1 MHQRWKSAV
10 GMMAVGVVVMTAMN
24 AEAEDVRIPKHAVR
38 PVPRAVPVAS
48 PAAKSSATGAMDV
61 AVDEGAKG
69 TRLYRFDRGTGT
81 LTLVKQLNSKEA
93 SASVGSFKDLQTAER
108 TAPLTNVEKG
118 GAVAPE
124 GRPPKG
130 GPPGG
135 HDPYIMTQAD
145 YAALKRELSRLK
157 LEQGKV
163 KVSTTAQ
170 RAQTQTRTR

>member
-10 GMMAVGVVVMTAMN
+10 GMMAVGVVVMTATN
-24 AEAEDVRIPKHAVR
+24 AEAEDVKIPNQAIR
-38 PVPRAVPVAS
+38 TLPRAVPVAS
-48 PAAKSSATGAMDV
+48 PAAKSRGAGSMEV

-81 LTLVKQLNSKEA
+81 LTLVKQLSQKEA
-93 SASVGSFKDLQTAER
+93 STSVGRFKDLQTAER
-108 TAPLTNVEKG
+108 SAPLTNVDKG

-135 HDPYIMTQAD
+135 HDPDPMMTQAD
-145 YAALKRELSRLK
+145 YATLKRELSRLNV
-157 LEQGKV
+157 EQSKV
-163 KVSTTAQ
+163 KVSTAQ
-170 RAQTQTRTR
+170 QAQTAPR